1 MYDLYTPM
9 VKDVKFEMPYEEA
22 KEWMLKALEPMGEEY
37 LDVVKE
43 GLNNRW
49 VDVYENKG
57 KRSGGYSSGAHLTN
71 PFILL
76 NWSDTVSDLYTL
88 IHEFG
93 HSAHSYFSRKHQPS
107 NSSDYSIFVAE
118 VASTCNEALLSDY
131 MDKHLDDERRLLLLN
146 QELERF
152 RATFIPSDYV
162 RRIRT

>member
-107 NSSDYSIFVAE
+107 NSSDYSIFV
-118 VASTCNEALLSDY
+118 VKLHQLV
-131 MDKHLDDERRLLLLN
+131 MKH
-146 QELERF
+146 
-152 RATFIPSDYV
+152 Y
-162 RRIRT
+162 

>member
-76 NWSDTVSDLYTL
+76 NWSILSL
-88 IHEFG
+88 IYIRLSTNLVIHIVISVVNIN
-93 HSAHSYFSRKHQPS
+93 HLILVIIQSLLKLHQLVMKH
-107 NSSDYSIFVAE
+107 Y
-118 VASTCNEALLSDY
+118 
-131 MDKHLDDERRLLLLN
+131 
-146 QELERF
+146 
-152 RATFIPSDYV
+152 
-162 RRIRT
+162 

>member
-1 MYDLYTPM
+1 M
-9 VKDVKFEMPYEEA
+9 
-22 KEWMLKALEPMGEEY
+22 
-37 LDVVKE
+37 
-43 GLNNRW
+43 NNRW

-118 VASTCNEALLSDY
+118 VASTCNEALL
-131 MDKHLDDERRLLLLN
+131 
-146 QELERF
+146 
-152 RATFIPSDYV
+152 
-162 RRIRT
+162 